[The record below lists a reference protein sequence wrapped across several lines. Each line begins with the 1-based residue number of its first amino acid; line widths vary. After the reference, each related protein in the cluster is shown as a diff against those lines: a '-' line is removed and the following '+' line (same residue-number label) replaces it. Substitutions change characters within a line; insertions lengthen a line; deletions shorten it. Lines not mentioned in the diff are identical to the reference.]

1 MNPSESFSVR
11 DAVAASPLLRELA
24 RGWWLLVI
32 YGLIAVAFGLFALF
46 RPAAVVISLTWLFGV
61 MALVEGVFAVIALF
75 TGNHSISRGWQLL
88 YAVAS
93 LALGILTVLDP
104 AMTAGVIVLLLA
116 AWLIVG
122 GIYRI
127 AFALRVRRHIS
138 GEWLIALSGL
148 LAIALGVLFAM
159 SPLAG
164 LAVAGLWIGIGALL
178 YGIVQLV
185 AGFKLRKLVAGGR

>member
-1 MNPSESFSVR
+1 MSSSDSFDVR

-61 MALVEGVFAVIALF
+61 MALVEGVFAVVALF
-75 TGNHSISRGWQLL
+75 TGNHSISRGWQAL
-88 YAVAS
+88 YAIAS
-93 LALGILTVLDP
+93 LGLGILTVLDP

-116 AWLIVG
+116 AWLIVAG
-122 GIYRI
+122 VYRI
-127 AFALRVRRHIS
+127 AFAIRVRRHIS

-148 LAIALGVLFAM
+148 LAIVLGALFAM

-164 LAVAGLWIGIGALL
+164 LAVAGIWIGIGALL

-185 AGFKLRKLVAGGR
+185 AGFRLRGLRASG